1 MSSSR
6 VIKLALG
13 VSEVNAD
20 DERLDELTVR
30 FLRNWARRGPHS

>member
-13 VSEVNAD
+13 ASEESED
-20 DERLDELTVR
+20 DERLDELAVR
-30 FLRNWARRGPHS
+30 FLRD